1 MKSLKKNVIS
11 LILLLLVLT
20 TSPHSVFASSESA
33 SEPKIITTIGTTITP
48 YGNIT
53 GYKYK
58 ILNGRQWK
66 RLWSY
71 TYNKWMD
78 PAWTLA

>member
-11 LILLLLVLT
+11 LMLLLLVLT
-20 TSPHSVFASSESA
+20 TSPLSVFASSESA
-33 SEPKIITTIGTTITP
+33 SEPKIMTTSGTITP

-71 TYNKWMD
+71 TYNKWVD
-78 PAWTLA
+78 RAWTLA